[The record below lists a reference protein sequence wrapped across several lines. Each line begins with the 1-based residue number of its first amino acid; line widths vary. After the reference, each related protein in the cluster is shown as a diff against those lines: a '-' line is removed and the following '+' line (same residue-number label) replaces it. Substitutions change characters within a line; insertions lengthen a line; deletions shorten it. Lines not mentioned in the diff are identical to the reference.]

1 VIAAYLE
8 GTLMDFERHCAEIV
22 TQTELLAEGV
32 TGADLTAQVPSCPEW
47 TLGGLLRHLGGAH
60 AWIEGIVRTRAQEP
74 VPDPSR
80 DVNGDDSGEPPVA
93 WLLDGAKRLAAS
105 IRDAGPD
112 TKVWTPLAPMPVSFF
127 ARRMVHE
134 TLVHRADAMLA
145 AGREF
150 VAGPEVVTDA
160 IDEWMELDALPQHFE
175 FNPAKRD
182 LLAPGRTLSF
192 RATDADVAWHVDLTG
207 DAIVNGRGRHDA
219 AVTVEAP
226 LTELLL
232 IIYRRREPLGVT
244 GDAELL
250 AFWSKHVTFG

>member
-1 VIAAYLE
+1 
-8 GTLMDFERHCAEIV
+8 MDFERHCAEIV
-22 TQTELLAEGV
+22 AQTKLLTEGL
-32 TGADLTAQVPSCPEW
+32 TGADLTARVPSCPEW
-47 TLGGLLRHLGGAH
+47 SLGGLLRHLGGAH
-60 AWIEGIVRTRAQEP
+60 AWIEEIARTRAQGP

-80 DVNGDDSGEPPVA
+80 DVNGDDSGKPPVES
-93 WLLDGAKRLAAS
+93 LLDGATRLAAS

-112 TKVWTPLAPMPVSFF
+112 TMVWTPLAPMPVSFF

-160 IDEWMELDALPQHFE
+160 IDEWMALDALPQHFE
-175 FNPAKRD
+175 YNPAKRD
-182 LLAPGRTLSF
+182 LLGPGRTLSF

-207 DAIVNGRGRHDA
+207 DAIVNERGLSDA

-226 LTELLL
+226 LTDLLL
-232 IIYRRREPLGVT
+232 VIYRRKDPVGVT
-244 GDAELL
+244 GDANLL